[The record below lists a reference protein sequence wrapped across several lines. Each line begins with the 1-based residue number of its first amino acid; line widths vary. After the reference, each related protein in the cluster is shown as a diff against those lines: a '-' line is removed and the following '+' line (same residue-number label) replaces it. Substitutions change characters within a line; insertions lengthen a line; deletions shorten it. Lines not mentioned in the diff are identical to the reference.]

1 MPNPKEA
8 VNWCQSTVVS
18 LSEVTEDWPLVSELA
33 KNRRKGRNK
42 FERCS
47 KTLRSPWRAGGRG
60 GRIDNL
66 WNPTCW
72 TVNRGRGSDLKP
84 DKGSTE
90 HIHVGATPGLIRF
103 INSYLPENAEMQ
115 NWRGNVC
122 YSLNKNKR
130 WELSS
135 KIETLFK
142 ESPEELASEDFEI
155 SIADLHCGNSKFKA
169 LYRNH
174 GDNFTF
180 FDRRTGRE
188 RTVIEGQPDEVM
200 VKRAKSKVNGWFREI
215 RGRGEEINL
224 EKSVCI
230 DLFRNNKD
238 LRRYAGGRRVQK
250 DHASDKYMREK
261 VRDHGEPKSRKKLQ
275 RGTKR

>member
-1 MPNPKEA
+1 MLFVAPPCKTRTRPGLALLLRNLALLHNAGISLASLLKALQVQWCCSHFSTIGQETIRARACDIAMPNPKEA

-18 LSEVTEDWPLVSELA
+18 LSEVTEELPLVSKPT
-33 KNRRKGRNK
+33 KNMRRGKNK

-103 INSYLPENAEMQ
+103 IHSYLPENAEMQ

-122 YSLNKNKR
+122 YSLNKKKR

-135 KIETLFK
+135 KIENLFK
-142 ESPEELASEDFEI
+142 ESAEELASEDFEI

-180 FDRRTGRE
+180 FDRRTGRV
-188 RTVIEGQPDEVM
+188 RTVIEGQPV
-200 VKRAKSKVNGWFREI
+200 S
-215 RGRGEEINL
+215 IN
-224 EKSVCI
+224 
-230 DLFRNNKD
+230 N
-238 LRRYAGGRRVQK
+238 
-250 DHASDKYMREK
+250 
-261 VRDHGEPKSRKKLQ
+261 
-275 RGTKR
+275 T